1 MITMT
6 EASRTS
12 IINTGTMKHAN
23 PDITIHSL
31 RLTTVVL
38 LSLLLVI
45 SCKKG
50 DPDLPPDICGEEFVG
65 EFRLLEDSRISI
77 PYLENRVLYFKDAEG
92 RQAKFEFLFGD
103 GGYKLESMSAS
114 QPCQFDSSR
123 MQVKIASVDS
133 YQFFINEVTEFI
145 QMKFMLDLSVNPFF
159 QDSLAV
165 SDQLTVSVGFDPQS
179 PDYAKTLTLLVNPR
193 DLPIQSINLFPKPI
207 EEVVLNDKTFFNV
220 FTNSD
225 FSFFYNNDLGII
237 AFKDKNKHLWVLER
251 TEK

>member
-1 MITMT
+1 M
-6 EASRTS
+6 
-12 IINTGTMKHAN
+12 NYPN
-23 PDITIHSL
+23 PDKTIHSL
-31 RLTTVVL
+31 RLTMVVL

-50 DPDLPPDICGEEFVG
+50 DPDLPPDLCGEEFIG

-77 PYLENRVLYFKDAEG
+77 PYLENRLLYFKDADG
-92 RQAKFEFLFGD
+92 RQAEFEFLFGD

-123 MQVKIASVDS
+123 MQVKKASVDG

-145 QMKFMLDLSVNPFF
+145 QMKFMLDLSVKPFF
-159 QDSLAV
+159 HDTIAV
-165 SDQLTVSVGFDPQS
+165 SDQLSVSVGFDLQS
-179 PDYAKTLTLLVNPR
+179 PDYGKTLTLLVNQR
-193 DLPIQSINLFPKPI
+193 DLPVQSVNLFPKPI
-207 EEVVLNDKTFFNV
+207 EEVVLIDKTFYNV

-237 AFKDKNKHLWVLER
+237 AFKDKNKHLWVLDR
-251 TEK
+251 SEKYR

>member
-1 MITMT
+1 MISLT

-12 IINTGTMKHAN
+12 IINTERMKHAN

-45 SCKKG
+45 SCKNG
-50 DPDLPPDICGEEFVG
+50 DPDLPPDLCGEEFVG

-77 PYLENRVLYFKDAEG
+77 PYLENRLLYFKDADG

-123 MQVKIASVDS
+123 RQVKIASVDG

-145 QMKFMLDLSVNPFF
+145 QMKFMLDLSVKPFF
-159 QDSLAV
+159 QDTIAV
-165 SDQLTVSVGFDPQS
+165 SDQLTVSVGFDSQS

-193 DLPIQSINLFPKPI
+193 DLPIQSVNLFPKPI
-207 EEVVLNDKTFFNV
+207 EEVVLIDKTFYNV

-237 AFKDKNKHLWVLER
+237 AFKDKNKHLWVLDK

>member
-1 MITMT
+1 
-6 EASRTS
+6 
-12 IINTGTMKHAN
+12 MKHAN

-31 RLTTVVL
+31 RLTMVVL

-77 PYLENRVLYFKDAEG
+77 PYLENRVLYFKDADG

-114 QPCQFDSSR
+114 HPCQFDSSR
-123 MQVKIASVDS
+123 MQVKIASVDG

-145 QMKFMLDLSVNPFF
+145 QMKFMLDLIVNPFF
-159 QDSLAV
+159 QDTIAV
-165 SDQLTVSVGFDPQS
+165 SDQLTISVAFDLQS
-179 PDYAKTLTLLVNPR
+179 PDYAKTLTLLVSQR
-193 DLPIQSINLFPKPI
+193 DLPIQFVNLFPKPI
-207 EEVVLNDKTFFNV
+207 EEVVLIDKTFYNV

-237 AFKDKNKHLWVLER
+237 ALKDKNKHLWVLDK

>member
-6 EASRTS
+6 EAFRTP
-12 IINTGTMKHAN
+12 IINTGTMNHPN

-45 SCKKG
+45 SCKNG
-50 DPDLPPDICGEEFVG
+50 DPDLPPDLCGEEFVG

-77 PYLENRVLYFKDAEG
+77 PYLENRLLYFKDADG

-123 MQVKIASVDS
+123 MQVKKASVDS
-133 YQFFINEVTEFI
+133 YQFFINGVTEFI
-145 QMKFMLDLSVNPFF
+145 QMKFMLNLSVNPFF
-159 QDSLAV
+159 QDTIAV
-165 SDQLTVSVGFDPQS
+165 SDQLTVSVAFDFQS
-179 PDYAKTLTLLVNPR
+179 SDYAKTLTLLVNQR
-193 DLPIQSINLFPKPI
+193 DLPIQSVNLFPKPI